1 MVVEMAMVSVVTCL
15 FPGQSGISGGQEVMV
30 RMVVVK
36 TVEVVNWLVTSVP
49 GWVWLGFSET
59 GSVSAPSVVTGL
71 GGG

>member
-15 FPGQSGISGGQEVMV
+15 FPGQSGISGGQEVIV
-30 RMVVVK
+30 RTVVVK
-36 TVEVVNWLVTSVP
+36 TVEVVNWLVTSV
-49 GWVWLGFSET
+49 WLGCSET